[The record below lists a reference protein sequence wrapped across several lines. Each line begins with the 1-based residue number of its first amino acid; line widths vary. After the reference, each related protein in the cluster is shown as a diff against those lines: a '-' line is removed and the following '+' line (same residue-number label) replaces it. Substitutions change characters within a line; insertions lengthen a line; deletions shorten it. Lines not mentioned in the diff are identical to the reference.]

1 MFLCMSFCEW
11 RITPFTLSELNR
23 FELKYIRIYVD
34 IYFNIFSIYMYINN
48 RKIPPQHW
56 VFVVKYLELYLI
68 YKYIHPWPL
77 LSATGE
83 IFELKKLN
91 PDSFTKKSSE
101 MLSCICHV
109 ILLTWEIKAFLTEVT
124 LVLVTAITVARTL
137 FTLQGTFITV
147 GTVWTVFIATLFI
160 SVT

>member
-1 MFLCMSFCEW
+1 MYLKFHSKEMFLCMSFCEW

-91 PDSFTKKSSE
+91 PDSFTKEKLWNSFMYMPRYFAYLRDKSLPYRSHTCPCHSYH
-101 MLSCICHV
+101 SC
-109 ILLTWEIKAFLTEVT
+109 
-124 LVLVTAITVARTL
+124 
-137 FTLQGTFITV
+137 
-147 GTVWTVFIATLFI
+147 
-160 SVT
+160 